1 MKLNKF
7 SYIIFLLFI
16 QLVFSQT
23 STNTVDVF
31 KIHLFLNKSNV
42 VRSDLKNEIVK
53 NDSLF
58 KVFCKETVLVL
69 DTLKLDT
76 DLYLPIDGQFSFYKL
91 KEINYKNGK
100 NWYLDIAWCDFS
112 SYIIAINNYTGANF
126 RLQGF
131 ENNDFFS
138 FFILLKKT
146 YRTSNFKKLR
156 NSSFFKNY
164 KVEGL
169 DFKCIYKGL
178 KSDILDKEKFPCLKT
193 PSDTF
198 SLHQFNNK

>member
-1 MKLNKF
+1 MIKLKTF
-7 SYIIFLLFI
+7 SYLIFLLFI

-23 STNTVDVF
+23 STNTEDIF
-31 KIHLFLNKSNV
+31 KAHLFLNKSNV
-42 VRSDLKNEIVK
+42 VRSDLKNEVVK
-53 NDSLF
+53 DDSLF
-58 KVFCKETVLVL
+58 KVFCNETDLVL

-76 DLYLPIDGQFSFYKL
+76 DLYFPIDGQFSFYKL
-91 KEINYKNGK
+91 KEIKYKNRK
-100 NWYLDIAWCDFS
+100 NWYLDIAWCNFS
-112 SYIIAINNYTGANF
+112 NYIIAVNNDTGANF

-138 FFILLKKT
+138 FFILLKKS

-169 DFKCIYKGL
+169 DFKCIYRAL
-178 KSDILDKEKFPCLKT
+178 KNIDIDNEKNNCLIKCT
-193 PSDTF
+193 DGI
-198 SLHQFNNK
+198 KIG